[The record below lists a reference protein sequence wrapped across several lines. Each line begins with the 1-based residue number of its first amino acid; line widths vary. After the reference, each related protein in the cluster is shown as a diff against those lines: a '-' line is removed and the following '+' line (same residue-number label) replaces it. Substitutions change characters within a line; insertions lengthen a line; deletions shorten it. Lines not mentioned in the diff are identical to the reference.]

1 MQARS
6 FVEESRDLPKIA
18 PAAVKHAFVDV
29 ADCAGLLGGRLP
41 DRIFRVDAFRNHN
54 GGDILDIGRAV
65 TAVGADVIQRIVAVG
80 WVRPRPL

>member
-1 MQARS
+1 MRVQARS

-29 ADCAGLLGGRLP
+29 ADCAGHHLLGGRLP

-54 GGDILDIGRAV
+54 GGDILDTGPAV
-65 TAVGADVIQRIVAVG
+65 TPVGPDVIERM
-80 WVRPRPL
+80 

>member
-29 ADCAGLLGGRLP
+29 ADCAGHHLLVGRLQIEFSGSTLSGT
-41 DRIFRVDAFRNHN
+41 RMVAIFWISVVRSPRS
-54 GGDILDIGRAV
+54 GRM
-65 TAVGADVIQRIVAVG
+65 
-80 WVRPRPL
+80 